1 MLALASPLFVI
12 QVLNRYV
19 AHGVDSTL
27 ATLTAGVVIA
37 IVLEFGFRQV
47 RLRLGAAV
55 NSRKDED
62 LGVGAFAVLTGAKA
76 SAIDMMPAGLRR
88 EVISG
93 TDAVETAYSPS
104 NIAAVLDVPFALLFV
119 GVLYLI
125 NPLLALI
132 AGGFLA
138 AVFIAALVSLMTLRR
153 PTRELT
159 AVSGRRSALVSSA
172 MTASDTVRAFNAA
185 AFMRRLWQNEVR
197 DFQGLRRRIAARHG
211 LVQSLTQSAQAL
223 MSVTI
228 IAVAATLVVT
238 GELDIGVM
246 IGANILAAR
255 ALGTIA
261 RLAQLGEPF
270 AKARQSLNMFAEF
283 AKIPQERL
291 QGSALQSYKGGLQFK
306 DVGFAY
312 TGANTPL
319 FESLS
324 HNLESGGV
332 LIIRGANGSGKTTLA
347 RLIVGLLEPRR
358 GHILVDGVD
367 LAQIVPEWWRKQ
379 VIYMPQEPRFLNAS
393 LRDNLLAF
401 NPDLDDAGLGRLI

>member
-1 MLALASPLFVI
+1 MAE
-12 QVLNRYV
+12 R
-19 AHGVDSTL
+19 
-27 ATLTAGVVIA
+27 
-37 IVLEFGFRQV
+37 
-47 RLRLGAAV
+47 GA
-55 NSRKDED
+55 R
-62 LGVGAFAVLTGAKA
+62 
-76 SAIDMMPAGLRR
+76 
-88 EVISG
+88 
-93 TDAVETAYSPS
+93 
-104 NIAAVLDVPFALLFV
+104 
-119 GVLYLI
+119 
-125 NPLLALI
+125 
-132 AGGFLA
+132 
-138 AVFIAALVSLMTLRR
+138 
-153 PTRELT
+153 
-159 AVSGRRSALVSSA
+159 
-172 MTASDTVRAFNAA
+172 
-185 AFMRRLWQNEVR
+185 
-197 DFQGLRRRIAARHG
+197 FQGLRRRIAARHG

-238 GELDIGVM
+238 GEFDIGVM

-255 ALGTIA
+255 ALGPIA

-270 AKARQSLNMFAEF
+270 AKARQSLNMF

-401 NPDLDDAGLGRLI
+401 NPDLDDAGLGRLIETAGLRSFVDQSPDGLDTALTNTATICPWACAAAWPWPGRWPQTACWRCWTSRRRASTRRAASASTR